1 MPDVGPTAVL
11 PRRPLTAGELLDSA
25 VLLLRGQARL
35 LIPLAIPFVLGE
47 QLLLQPLRLMADARP
62 PEYWLDAGRL
72 GSYWLL
78 LAVGAGTEAAII
90 ALLGNPAARA
100 AGAALL
106 GRRAGVRELL
116 RPTGARWLATLL
128 LAPLVGLAVELA
140 ALCGPAWFVAY
151 GLLGAVIPV
160 LVVDRL
166 PAHRAPL
173 RALGLAV
180 RSSARAAG
188 IRLLGYV
195 GWWLVRLA
203 IGLGVFYGLTRLGLV
218 DLTDPAWA
226 VAVATAAWAGVNAVA
241 YPALACLD
249 AVLHLETRMR
259 TEGLDIRLSRTPADP
274 AEPALLAV
282 ER

>member
-11 PRRPLTAGELLDSA
+11 PRRPLTVGELLDSA

-35 LIPLAIPFVLGE
+35 LVPLAAALALGE
-47 QLLLQPLRLMADARP
+47 QLLLHPLRVLADARP

-72 GSYWLL
+72 GWYWML
-78 LAVGAGTEAAII
+78 LAAGAATEATII

-106 GRRAGVRELL
+106 GRRAGPRELL
-116 RPTGARWLATLL
+116 RPAGSRWGATVAVALA
-128 LAPLVGLAVELA
+128 VGLGVLVA
-140 ALCGPAWFVAY
+140 ALLGPAWFVAY
-151 GLLGAVIPV
+151 GLLGAVVPA

-166 PAHRAPL
+166 PAYRAPL

-180 RSSARAAG
+180 RSGSRAAG
-188 IRLLGYV
+188 IRLLGYL
-195 GWWLVRLA
+195 GWWLIRLG
-203 IGLGVFYGLTRLGLV
+203 IGLGVYYGLTLLALV

-226 VAVATAAWAGVNAVA
+226 LPVATAAWVGVNAVA

-259 TEGLDIRLSRTPADP
+259 TEGLDIRLARAPAGTP
-274 AEPALLAV
+274 EPVLLAV
-282 ER
+282 RR

>member
-11 PRRPLTAGELLDSA
+11 PRRPLTVGELLDSA

-35 LIPLAIPFVLGE
+35 LIPLAVPLALGE
-47 QLLLQPLRLMADARP
+47 QLLLHPLRVLADARP

-72 GSYWLL
+72 GGYWVL
-78 LAVGAGTEAAII
+78 LAVGAATEAMII
-90 ALLGNPAARA
+90 AVLGNPAARG

-106 GRRAGVRELL
+106 GRRAGLRELL
-116 RPTGARWLATLL
+116 RPAGARWGATAAVALA
-128 LAPLVGLAVELA
+128 VGLGMLLA
-140 ALCGPAWFVAY
+140 ALLGPVWFLAY
-151 GLLGAVIPV
+151 GLLGAAVPA

-166 PAHRAPL
+166 PAYRAPL

-180 RSSARAAG
+180 RAGARAAG

-195 GWWLVRLA
+195 GWWLIRLG
-203 IGLGVFYGLTRLGLV
+203 IGLGVFYGLMLLAVV

-226 VAVATAAWAGVNAVA
+226 VPVATAAWVAVNAVA

-259 TEGLDIRLSRTPADP
+259 TEGLDIRLSRAPAGTP
-274 AEPALLAV
+274 EPVLLAV
-282 ER
+282 RR

>member
-11 PRRPLTAGELLDSA
+11 PRRPLTVGELLDSA

-35 LIPLAIPFVLGE
+35 LIPLAVPLALGE
-47 QLLLQPLRLMADARP
+47 QLLLHPLRVLADARP
-62 PEYWLDAGRL
+62 PEYWLDASRL
-72 GSYWLL
+72 GGYWVL
-78 LAVGAGTEAAII
+78 LAVGAATEAMII
-90 ALLGNPAARA
+90 AVLGNPAARG

-106 GRRAGVRELL
+106 GRRAGLRELL
-116 RPTGARWLATLL
+116 RPAGARWGATAAVALA
-128 LAPLVGLAVELA
+128 VGLGMLLA
-140 ALCGPAWFVAY
+140 ALLGPVWFLAY
-151 GLLGAVIPV
+151 GLLGAAVPA

-166 PAHRAPL
+166 PAYRAPL

-180 RSSARAAG
+180 RAGARAAG

-195 GWWLVRLA
+195 GWWLIRLG
-203 IGLGVFYGLTRLGLV
+203 IGLGVFYGLMLLAVV

-226 VAVATAAWAGVNAVA
+226 VPVATAAWVAVNAVA

-259 TEGLDIRLSRTPADP
+259 TEGLDIRLSRAPAGTP
-274 AEPALLAV
+274 EPVLLAV
-282 ER
+282 RR

>member
-11 PRRPLTAGELLDSA
+11 PRRPLTVGELLDSA
-25 VLLLRGQARL
+25 VLLLRGQARM
-35 LIPLAIPFVLGE
+35 LIPLAIPLALGE
-47 QLLLQPLRLMADARP
+47 QLLLQPLRVMADARP

-72 GSYWLL
+72 GPYWLL
-78 LAVGAGTEAAII
+78 LAVGAGAEAAII

-100 AGAALL
+100 ARAALL

-116 RPTGARWLATLL
+116 RPAGARWLATLL
-128 LAPLVGLAVELA
+128 LAPLVGLAVEVA

-151 GLLGAVIPV
+151 GLLGTAIPV

-259 TEGLDIRLSRTPADP
+259 TEGLDIRLSRTPAGAP
-274 AEPALLAV
+274 EPALLAV

>member
-11 PRRPLTAGELLDSA
+11 PRRPLTVGELLDSA

-35 LIPLAIPFVLGE
+35 LIPLAIPFALGE
-47 QLLLQPLRLMADARP
+47 QLLLQPLRVMADARP

-106 GRRAGVRELL
+106 GHRAGVRELL
-116 RPTGARWLATLL
+116 RPAGARWLATLL
-128 LAPLVGLAVELA
+128 LAPLVGLAVEIA

-151 GLLGAVIPV
+151 GLLGAVIPA

-180 RSSARAAG
+180 RSGARAAG

-203 IGLGVFYGLTRLGLV
+203 VGLGVFYGLTRLGLV

-259 TEGLDIRLSRTPADP
+259 TEGLDIRLSRIPAGP
-274 AEPALLAV
+274 PEPA
-282 ER
+282 